1 MSKNL
6 KRHLSKDTQ
15 MSNKHTKW
23 SSTLLVIKEIQTK
36 ITVKYHF
43 VQTSMVIINKTG
55 NNICRRRCG
64 EMRTWHIADD
74 IAK

>member
-23 SSTLLVIKEIQTK
+23 NSTSLVIKEIQIK

-43 VQTSMVIINKTG
+43 VQTSMAIINKIG
-55 NNICRRRCG
+55 NNICWRGCG
-64 EMRTWHIADD
+64 EMRTCYTADE